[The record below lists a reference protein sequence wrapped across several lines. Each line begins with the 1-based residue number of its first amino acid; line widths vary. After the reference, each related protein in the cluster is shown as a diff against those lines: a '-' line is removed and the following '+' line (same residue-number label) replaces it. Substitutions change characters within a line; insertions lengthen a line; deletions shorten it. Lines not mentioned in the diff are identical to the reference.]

1 MPCPIL
7 WSRPRILEE
16 RRRQGS
22 LRIGQSSRGGCSGRL
37 GKSLGRAGSFFRWHS
52 LFKQEQTLNYVR
64 EKVLSN
70 LTGST
75 DSEAIA
81 SLGQLLLRSFF
92 TPSID
97 FVTEPQTYPVT
108 CPVASVLHQALS
120 EGFQRLVTSSG
131 VISRS
136 NCFSV
141 ATRFSLKSNRQ

>member
-1 MPCPIL
+1 M
-7 WSRPRILEE
+7 
-16 RRRQGS
+16 
-22 LRIGQSSRGGCSGRL
+22 
-37 GKSLGRAGSFFRWHS
+37 
-52 LFKQEQTLNYVR
+52 
-64 EKVLSN
+64 
-70 LTGST
+70 
-75 DSEAIA
+75 
-81 SLGQLLLRSFF
+81 GQLLLSSFF

-131 VISRS
+131 VISRN

>member
-1 MPCPIL
+1 M
-7 WSRPRILEE
+7 
-16 RRRQGS
+16 
-22 LRIGQSSRGGCSGRL
+22 
-37 GKSLGRAGSFFRWHS
+37 
-52 LFKQEQTLNYVR
+52 
-64 EKVLSN
+64 
-70 LTGST
+70 
-75 DSEAIA
+75 
-81 SLGQLLLRSFF
+81 GQLLLSSFF

-131 VISRS
+131 VIPHN